1 MGTPK
6 LFYRKIIEEKI
17 GTSKKISSITK
28 DMKTTMRRAG
38 GAELLYS
45 QALYLQVGDPQM
57 RE

>member
-38 GAELLYS
+38 GAVLL
-45 QALYLQVGDPQM
+45 
-57 RE
+57 